1 MYSLT
6 QYTEFFTCYLKAEL
20 IHKEPKNLFEPI
32 SYMLSLG
39 GKRTRPVLTLIAS
52 EIFDCNYQSALPAA
66 VAVEVFHNSTLIHDD
81 IIDDDPI
88 RRGKPTVHQKWNTNA
103 AILSGDAMIIL
114 TYQYLEQYQPSI
126 AIALIKV
133 INKMAL
139 EICEGQTLDVDFES
153 RHDVTVAEY
162 LKMIQYKTAVLIASS
177 LKMGAV
183 IAKASEKNCELIYDF
198 GLNIGMAF
206 QLQDDYLDIFGDT
219 PTFGRRIGG
228 DIIANKKT
236 FLYLKSLELSAPA
249 QKTQLQ
255 SLYDLRLVDN
265 TEKIKKVTQLFVM
278 SGVEKATQE
287 AVAGYTLKA
296 FDILNKLKIR
306 ENKKALLKEIGTNL
320 MIRKV

>member
-6 QYTEFFTCYLKAEL
+6 QYTDFFTSYLKAEL
-20 IHKEPKNLFEPI
+20 IHKEPKNLYEPI

-66 VAVEVFHNSTLIHDD
+66 LAVEVFHNSTLIHDD

-88 RRGKPTVHQKWNTNA
+88 RRGKPTIHQKWDINA

-114 TYQYLEQYQPSI
+114 TYQYLEQYEPPV

-162 LKMIQYKTAVLIASS
+162 LKMIEYKTAVLIAYS
-177 LKMGAV
+177 LKMGAI
-183 IAKASEKNCELIYDF
+183 IARASHEDCKLIYDF

-219 PTFGRRIGG
+219 PTFGRRLGG
-228 DIIANKKT
+228 DIMANKKT
-236 FLYLKSLELSAPA
+236 YLYLKSLELSAPA
-249 QKTQLQ
+249 QKKQLQ
-255 SLYDLRLVDN
+255 SLYDLRLADN
-265 TEKIKKVTQLFVM
+265 TEKIKTVTQLFVM
-278 SGVEKATQE
+278 SGVEKATEE
-287 AVAGYTLKA
+287 AVASYTLKA
-296 FDILNKLKIR
+296 FDILNKLTIT
-306 ENKKALLKEIGTNL
+306 ENKKALLEEIGKNL
-320 MIRKV
+320 MTRKV